1 VKSIFLRVGFMR
13 ALLLAI
19 ALASTA
25 AAAQQVK
32 SVAGVVVN
40 FGLIPA
46 EAALRADGHRDMHP
60 PNPPSG
66 SQHLLVTL
74 ADEKTQARIGD
85 AAVSI
90 EVTDPRG
97 RVETKPLLHTQ
108 AGGLPDYSELFTFG
122 WSGEYK
128 IRVVIT
134 LNSGAKPIEARF
146 TVHHSI

>member
-1 VKSIFLRVGFMR
+1 MKLTSSMVI
-13 ALLLAI
+13 LLAI
-19 ALASTA
+19 VLASTVA
-25 AAAQQVK
+25 VAQQVK

-40 FGLIPA
+40 FGIVPA
-46 EAALRADGHRDMHP
+46 AVALRADGHRDMHP

-90 EVTDPRG
+90 EVTDPHG
-97 RVETKPLLHTQ
+97 RVEAKPLLHTQ
-108 AGGLPDYSELFTFG
+108 AGGVPDYSELFTFG
-122 WSGEYK
+122 WSGEYR
-128 IRVVIT
+128 IRVIIA
-134 LNSGAKPIEARF
+134 LNSGAKPIETRF

>member
-1 VKSIFLRVGFMR
+1 VL
-13 ALLLAI
+13 AL
-19 ALASTA
+19 TP

-40 FGLIPA
+40 FGVMPA
-46 EAALRADGHRDMHP
+46 EVALRADGHRDMHP

-74 ADEKTQARIGD
+74 ADQKTQARIGD

-97 RVETKPLLHTQ
+97 RVETKPLVHTQ
-108 AGGLPDYSELFTFG
+108 AAGFPDYSELFTFG
-122 WSGEYK
+122 WSGEYR
-128 IRVVIT
+128 IRVIIT
-134 LNSGAKPIEARF
+134 LNSGAKPIETRF
-146 TVHHSI
+146 AVHHSI

>member
-1 VKSIFLRVGFMR
+1 MKLVFL
-13 ALLLAI
+13 AAILLAI
-19 ALASTA
+19 VLASTA
-25 AAAQQVK
+25 AAGQQVK

-40 FGLIPA
+40 FGVMPA
-46 EAALRADGHRDMHP
+46 EVALRADGHRDMHP

-66 SQHLLVTL
+66 SQHLLVML

-97 RVETKPLLHTQ
+97 RVETKPMLHTQ
-108 AGGLPDYSELFTFG
+108 AGGVPDYSELFTFG

-128 IRVVIT
+128 IRVIIT
-134 LNSGAKPIEARF
+134 LNSGAKPIETRF
-146 TVHHSI
+146 TVRHSI